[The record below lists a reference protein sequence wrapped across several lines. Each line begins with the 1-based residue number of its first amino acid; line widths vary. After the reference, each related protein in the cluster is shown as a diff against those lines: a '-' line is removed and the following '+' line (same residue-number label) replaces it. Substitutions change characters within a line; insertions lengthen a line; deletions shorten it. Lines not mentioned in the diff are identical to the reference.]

1 MQELER
7 VDGARFNYAI
17 GERLYLTAIAV
28 QTERNSTLLLNLHRI
43 VNVNRLAIE
52 KHLACVCLRQWLC
65 VIKAYILNELLTQLR
80 TENVP
85 VSVDDGSG
93 GLGFRH
99 LEYLYS
105 KVSTKYL
112 AAVCVDLL
120 MIRQTIDLLQ
130 RNLLPAQAASDFVL
144 SPKITA
150 GSGGSFF
157 NINTQV

>member
-1 MQELER
+1 VRWPCRQCPWGIDLEARRTRHAELER

-52 KHLACVCLRQWLC
+52 KHLAIIGLRQRLC
-65 VIKAYILNELLTQLR
+65 VIETYILNELLAQFW

-93 GLGFRH
+93 GVGIRH
-99 LEYLYS
+99 LEYLYRKS
-105 KVSTKYL
+105 QPNTWLSSVSICSSRDGHFDG
-112 AAVCVDLL
+112 VCIPVL
-120 MIRQTIDLLQ
+120 IR
-130 RNLLPAQAASDFVL
+130 R
-144 SPKITA
+144 
-150 GSGGSFF
+150 G
-157 NINTQV
+157 